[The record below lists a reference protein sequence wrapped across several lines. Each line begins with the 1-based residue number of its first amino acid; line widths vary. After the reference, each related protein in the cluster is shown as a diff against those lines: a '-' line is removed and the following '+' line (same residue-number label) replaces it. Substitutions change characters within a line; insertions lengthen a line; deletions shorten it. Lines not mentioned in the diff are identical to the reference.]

1 MPEAGPANIDTS
13 HSAINVNAVPTKSIQ
28 LVPVL
33 GNSRNPATLQHPC
46 TTGAGWKRFHLSV
59 KGNSHTWERGHF
71 LRNSSQWIRFQ
82 GWWILVGWLPD
93 CSNEH
98 QQKINRTVSS
108 TYAPECKSRWP
119 TSSIILLVLA
129 SARARVSVHSRP
141 YRKKAVASSICR
153 IIGSKVNASL
163 QVVAELIKDGVGCLQ
178 NSSNFFS
185 F

>member
-28 LVPVL
+28 LVAVL

-46 TTGAGWKRFHLSV
+46 TTGAGCKRFHLSV

-71 LRNSSQWIRFQ
+71 LRNSSQRIQFR

-129 SARARVSVHSRP
+129 SARACICALPTIHT
-141 YRKKAVASSICR
+141 KKLWPVRS
-153 IIGSKVNASL
+153 
-163 QVVAELIKDGVGCLQ
+163 AE
-178 NSSNFFS
+178 
-185 F
+185 